1 MKSTLTEV
9 TPHYDELPDYL
20 TVKELQIYLR
30 IGQNKAYALANTP
43 GFPVFEV
50 GNGKRFS
57 KKMVREWLERQIE
70 SRMQPKGVRALQ
82 AGNGK
87 LAGRRY

>member
-1 MKSTLTEV
+1 MEGHLPEV
-9 TPHYDELPDYL
+9 GVHYDELPDYL
-20 TVKELQIYLR
+20 TVRELQIYLR

-57 KKMVREWLERQIE
+57 KKLVREWLERKIE
-70 SRMQPKGVRALQ
+70 SQMQPSGIRGLQKGKSR
-82 AGNGK
+82 
-87 LAGRRY
+87 LASNR

>member
-1 MKSTLTEV
+1 MESHLPEV
-9 TPHYDELPDYL
+9 GVHYDELPDYL
-20 TVKELQIYLR
+20 TVRELQIYLR

-57 KKMVREWLERQIE
+57 KKLVREWLERKIE
-70 SRMQPKGVRALQ
+70 SQMQPSGIRGLQKGKSR
-82 AGNGK
+82 
-87 LAGRRY
+87 LASNR

>member
-1 MKSTLTEV
+1 MKSTLPEV

-20 TVKELQIYLR
+20 TIKELQIYLR

-57 KKMVREWLERQIE
+57 KKLVREWLERQIE
-70 SRMQPKGVRALQ
+70 SRMQPKGIRGLSKGNVRFAS
-82 AGNGK
+82 N
-87 LAGRRY
+87 

>member
-1 MKSTLTEV
+1 MESPLPEV
-9 TPHYDELPDYL
+9 GVHYDDLPDYL
-20 TVKELQIYLR
+20 TVRELQIYLR

-57 KKMVREWLERQIE
+57 KKLVREWLERKIE
-70 SRMQPKGVRALQ
+70 SHMQPSGIRGLQKGKA
-82 AGNGK
+82 K
-87 LAGRRY
+87 LASNR

>member
-1 MKSTLTEV
+1 MESHLPEV
-9 TPHYDELPDYL
+9 GVHYDELPDYL

-57 KKMVREWLERQIE
+57 KKLVREWLERKIE
-70 SRMQPKGVRALQ
+70 SQMQPSGIRGLQKGKSR
-82 AGNGK
+82 
-87 LAGRRY
+87 LASNR

>member
-1 MKSTLTEV
+1 MESHLPEV
-9 TPHYDELPDYL
+9 GVHYDELPDYL
-20 TVKELQIYLR
+20 TVRELQIYLR

-57 KKMVREWLERQIE
+57 KKLVREWLERKIE
-70 SRMQPKGVRALQ
+70 SQMQPSGIRGLQKGKGR
-82 AGNGK
+82 
-87 LAGRRY
+87 LASNR